1 MSRTPPLDRRLHRR
15 LPVAFGC
22 LVVVAAGCSSGRY
35 DADYAKAVS
44 EHRTR
49 AEFSRLQE
57 TAVDLAD
64 GRVRVHPPKSL
75 PDLLKENG
83 ADPRFPAGEDGQSK
97 PIAPKR
103 LRPPFL
109 ESPPPLLS
117 IAAEGLFGQANG
129 KLPATLSLAA
139 VPVTEMSEA
148 DLGKNILA
156 RLRKEEAFDTAKPEW
171 QSLEVIDRTGA
182 TRNWRVL
189 EVHGSQRIDRFVGAK
204 EPNEDP
210 IDTTIAIWLSADRD
224 QEFCTV
230 LVWRVPD
237 EIKGS
242 VGLEEIAPL
251 VARSVSI
258 APPPDRK
265 PEGDRKPPTDLRKN
279 QTDSRK
285 K

>member
-1 MSRTPPLDRRLHRR
+1 ML
-15 LPVAFGC
+15 AAAGC
-22 LVVVAAGCSSGRY
+22 LAAWAAGCSSARY

-57 TAVDLAD
+57 PPVELAD
-64 GRVRVHPPKSL
+64 GRVRVHPPKVL

-109 ESPPPLLS
+109 EPPPLLA
-117 IAAEGLFGQANG
+117 IAAEGLFGQSNG

-139 VPVTEMSEA
+139 VPATEMAEA
-148 DLGKNILA
+148 ELGRIMLA
-156 RLRKEEAFDTAKPEW
+156 QLKKEESFDTAKPEW
-171 QSLEVIDRTGA
+171 QSREVIDRTGA
-182 TRNWRVL
+182 TRAWRVL
-189 EVHGSQRIDRFVGAK
+189 EVHGSQRIDRFIGAR
-204 EPNEDP
+204 EPNEDS
-210 IDTTIAIWLSADRD
+210 IDATIAIWLSADRD

-242 VGLEEIAPL
+242 VVLEEIAPL

-258 APPPDRK
+258 APSPEPKPAAERKPSTDRSATDRK
-265 PEGDRKPPTDLRKN
+265 TIE
-279 QTDSRK
+279 RK
-285 K
+285 KK